1 MIVFFEESVSFQNF
15 SPFSIDSMMMVQKEH
30 WMGNSPKNPTECR
43 EVNPDHKMR
52 FHNIRAHLVMYL
64 NRERWLGC
72 SHVTIP
78 KPLLST
84 AFQLVISELPTSST
98 SAGAGICHGFGPA
111 SASLASASAF
121 SSFGDSTS
129 RCWTW
134 ILGISEISGLSASDS
149 LTSSIS
155 LSVFFGSIV
164 LFCRRARFNSSARR
178 LISSCC
184 RCCSSFKLRLTL
196 RAGFARASGFEGGD
210 GEDSWWG
217 GGQKL
222 EGWGW
227 GLQGDLKSGVTNWG

>member
-1 MIVFFEESVSFQNF
+1 ML
-15 SPFSIDSMMMVQKEH
+15 
-30 WMGNSPKNPTECR
+30 
-43 EVNPDHKMR
+43 PDQ
-52 FHNIRAHLVMYL
+52 
-64 NRERWLGC
+64 
-72 SHVTIP
+72 

-84 AFQLVISELPTSST
+84 AFQQVISELPTSST

-149 LTSSIS
+149 LTSSIF
-155 LSVFFGSIV
+155 SVFLSIDSIV

-217 GGQKL
+217 GGQEL
-222 EGWGW
+222 EDKGVGAYRVTSKVE
-227 GLQGDLKSGVTNWG
+227 LQIEVKQKHRRINDVQHPMSNHMKGSTWYTLWNHSDSPDP